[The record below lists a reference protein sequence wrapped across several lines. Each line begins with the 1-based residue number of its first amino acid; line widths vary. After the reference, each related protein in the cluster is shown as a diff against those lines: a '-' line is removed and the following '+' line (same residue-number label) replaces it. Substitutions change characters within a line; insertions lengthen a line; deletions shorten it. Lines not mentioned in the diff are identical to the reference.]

1 MAREKILIVD
11 DEEMIRDLCYHI
23 LSSEGYE
30 VSTASSG
37 TAALDVLAQD
47 DLDLLITDIKMP
59 GMDGLELFERV
70 RQRNQDIVTIFI
82 TGHGTLDTAIESLMR
97 GVDGFVLKPFTQEEL
112 LVAVERAVTR
122 SRLQKENIRL
132 KALIPLFEI
141 SKLLVTEIDLA
152 NLFKIITEV
161 LVQEFSVDRVSL
173 MLIDEASGDLIIR
186 ASHGLPPDTAA
197 QARRKIGEGVGGLVL
212 KYKKPL
218 IISAG
223 KHPDPEVMAAI
234 NMENMP
240 VSSMSVPLIGKKK
253 VFGVLNVSKF
263 SGTPF
268 STSDLQI
275 VLILSSQ
282 VVTAME
288 NAGLFED
295 LRENYFRT
303 VQALVAAVEAKDPY
317 TRWHSTNVAK
327 YAVAIARD
335 LGMSPTQL
343 EEMHIAA
350 ILHDVGKI
358 GISELIISKPERL
371 SREEFDIMKDH
382 PAHGIRILEPIG
394 FSPTIIDAIYQHHE
408 RYEGGGYPE
417 GLAGARISMEARILN
432 VADTID
438 AMVSERP
445 YRGTISVENVLLELE
460 RESGRQFDPQV
471 ADSARRLIEQGLLK
485 LGMRTLSQYG
495 AGADKEGKRVQ
506 PEAPRPAGERFA
518 GSDSIG

>member
-1 MAREKILIVD
+1 MAGEKILVVD
-11 DEEMIRDLCYHI
+11 DEDMIRDLCYHI
-23 LSSEGYE
+23 LSTEGYQ
-30 VSTASSG
+30 VSVVSNG
-37 TAALDVLAQD
+37 MAALEELGRQSF
-47 DLDLLITDIKMP
+47 DLMITDIKMP
-59 GMDGLELFERV
+59 GIDGLELFERV
-70 RQRNQDIVTIFI
+70 KGKKQDIVTIFI

-97 GVDGFVLKPFTQEEL
+97 GVEGFVLKPFTQEEL
-112 LVAVERAVTR
+112 LGAVDRAINR

-152 NLFKIITEV
+152 HLFKLITEV

-173 MLIDEASGDLIIR
+173 MLMDETSGALLIR
-186 ASHGLPPDTAA
+186 ASHGLPTDTALKS
-197 QARRKIGEGVGGLVL
+197 RRKIGEGVAGLVL
-212 KYKKPL
+212 KYRKPL

-223 KHPDPEVMAAI
+223 KHPDQEVMDAI
-234 NMENMP
+234 NRENMP
-240 VSSMSVPLIGKKK
+240 ASSMSVPLIGKNKL
-253 VFGVLNVSKF
+253 FGVLNVSKL
-263 SGTPF
+263 SGPPF
-268 STSDLQI
+268 TTSDLQI
-275 VLILSSQ
+275 VLILSTQ

-288 NAGLFED
+288 NAALYED

-335 LGMSPTQL
+335 LGMSPSHL
-343 EEMHIAA
+343 EEIHIAA

-394 FSPTIIDAIYQHHE
+394 FSATIVNAIYQHHE
-408 RYEGGGYPE
+408 RYDGKGYPQ
-417 GLAGARISMEARILN
+417 GLANEQITLPARILN

-445 YRGTISVENVLLELE
+445 YRGTISSQEVLVELE
-460 RESGRQFDPQV
+460 QESGQQFDPQV
-471 ADSARRLIEQGLLK
+471 VDSAKRLIEKGLLK
-485 LGMRTLSQYG
+485 LGMHSYHQY
-495 AGADKEGKRVQ
+495 ASGADKTDRDEK
-506 PEAPRPAGERFA
+506 ENL
-518 GSDSIG
+518 S

>member
-1 MAREKILIVD
+1 MAGEKILVVD
-11 DEEMIRDLCYHI
+11 DEDMIRDLCYHV
-23 LSSEGYE
+23 LTAEGYQ
-30 VSTASSG
+30 VTTVPNG
-37 TAALDVLAQD
+37 TEALEELGRSPA
-47 DLDLLITDIKMP
+47 DLMITDIKMP
-59 GMDGLELFERV
+59 GIDGLDLFEQV
-70 RQRNQDIVTIFI
+70 KERNHELVTIFI

-112 LVAVERAVTR
+112 LGAVDRAINR
-122 SRLQKENIRL
+122 SRLKKENIRL

-152 NLFKIITEV
+152 HLFKIITEV
-161 LVQEFSVDRVSL
+161 LVQDFAVDRVSL
-173 MLIDEASGDLIIR
+173 MLMDDASGTLIIR
-186 ASHGLPPDTAA
+186 ASHGLSPEIALK
-197 QARRKIGEGVGGLVL
+197 ARRSLGEGVAGLVL
-212 KYKKPL
+212 KYRKPL

-223 KHPDPEVMAAI
+223 KHPDREVMDAI
-234 NMENMP
+234 NLENMP
-240 VSSMSVPLIGKKK
+240 ASSMSVPLIGKNKL
-253 VFGVLNVSKF
+253 FGVLNVSKF
-263 SGTPF
+263 SGPPF
-268 STSDLQI
+268 TTSDLQV

-288 NAGLFED
+288 NASLYED

-327 YAVAIARD
+327 YAVALARD
-335 LGMSPTQL
+335 MGMSPSQL
-343 EEMHIAA
+343 EEMHIAS

-394 FSPTIIDAIYQHHE
+394 FSPSITSAIYQHHE
-408 RYEGGGYPE
+408 RYDGKGYPQ
-417 GLAGARISMEARILN
+417 GLAGEQIAIAARILN

-445 YRGTISVENVLLELE
+445 YRGTISIQEVVLELD
-460 RESGRQFDPQV
+460 RESGRQFDPHV
-471 ADSARRLIEQGLLK
+471 AKSAIRLIEKGLLK
-485 LGMRTLSQYG
+485 LGVSSYYRH
-495 AGADKEGKRVQ
+495 
-506 PEAPRPAGERFA
+506 PAGTDKTEQNGKETA
-518 GSDSIG
+518 HQ

>member
-1 MAREKILIVD
+1 MSGEKILVVD

-23 LSSEGYE
+23 LTAEGYQ
-30 VSTASSG
+30 VTMASNG
-37 TAALDVLAQD
+37 TAALGELNRNDIDMLV
-47 DLDLLITDIKMP
+47 TDIKMP
-59 GMDGLELFERV
+59 GMDGLDLFERV
-70 RQRNQDIVTIFI
+70 KELNQDIVTVFI

-112 LVAVERAVTR
+112 IGAVERAITR

-152 NLFKIITEV
+152 HLFKIITEV

-173 MLIDEASGDLIIR
+173 MLVDEASGDLLIR
-186 ASHGLPPDTAA
+186 ASHGLPTEMAMK
-197 QARRKIGEGVGGLVL
+197 ARRKIGEGVAGLVL
-212 KYKKPL
+212 KHKKPL
-218 IISAG
+218 IITAG
-223 KHPDPEVMAAI
+223 KHPDQDVMAAI
-234 NMENMP
+234 NVEDMP
-240 VSSMSVPLIGKKK
+240 ASSMSVPLIGKNK

-263 SGTPF
+263 TGTPF
-268 STSDLQI
+268 SASDLQV

-288 NAGLFED
+288 NAALYED

-394 FSPTIIDAIYQHHE
+394 FSPSIINAIYQHHE
-408 RYEGGGYPE
+408 RYDGNGYPR
-417 GLAGARISMEARILN
+417 GLSGEEITLSARVLN

-438 AMVSERP
+438 AMISERP
-445 YRGTISVENVLLELE
+445 YRGTISSQQVLLELE
-460 RESGRQFDPQV
+460 RESGRQFDPKV
-471 ADSARRLIEQGLLK
+471 TESARRLIEKGLLK
-485 LGMRTLSQYG
+485 LGMHTYHQYA
-495 AGADKEGKRVQ
+495 AGADKDGK
-506 PEAPRPAGERFA
+506 
-518 GSDSIG
+518 

>member
-1 MAREKILIVD
+1 MAGEKILVVD

-23 LSSEGYE
+23 LTAEGYQ
-30 VSTASSG
+30 V
-37 TAALDVLAQD
+37 TAAPNGIAALEELRRSDS
-47 DLDLLITDIKMP
+47 DLLITDIKMP

-70 RQRNQDIVTIFI
+70 KQLDLDIVTIFI

-112 LVAVERAVTR
+112 LSAVERAVTR

-152 NLFKIITEV
+152 HLFKIITEV

-173 MLIDEASGDLIIR
+173 MLLDEASGDLLIR
-186 ASHGLPPDTAA
+186 ASHGLQPDIAKKT
-197 QARRKIGEGVGGLVL
+197 RRKAGEGVSGLVL
-212 KYKKPL
+212 KHRKPL

-223 KHPDPEVMAAI
+223 KHPDPEVMSAI
-234 NMENMP
+234 NVEGMP
-240 VSSMSVPLIGKKK
+240 ASSMSVPLIGKNKI
-253 VFGVLNVSKF
+253 FGVLNVSKF
-263 SGTPF
+263 SGAPF
-268 STSDLQI
+268 STSDLRI

-282 VVTAME
+282 VITAME
-288 NAGLFED
+288 NAALFED

-335 LGMSPTQL
+335 MGMTPTQL

-358 GISELIISKPERL
+358 GISELIISKPDRL
-371 SREEFDIMKDH
+371 SREEFAVMKDH

-394 FSPTIIDAIYQHHE
+394 FADDIISAIYQHHE
-408 RYEGGGYPE
+408 RYDGTGYPQ
-417 GLAGARISMEARILN
+417 GLAGEQITLPARILN

-445 YRGTISVENVLLELE
+445 YRGTISTDDVLHELE
-460 RESGRQFDPQV
+460 RESGRQFDPGV
-471 ADSARRLIEQGLLK
+471 AASARRLIENGLLK
-485 LGMRTLSQYG
+485 LGMHTYYQYTSG
-495 AGADKEGKRVQ
+495 TDNNENHIPQ
-506 PEAPRPAGERFA
+506 
-518 GSDSIG
+518 

>member
-1 MAREKILIVD
+1 MAGEKILVVD
-11 DEEMIRDLCYHI
+11 DEDMIRDLCYHI
-23 LSSEGYE
+23 LSAEGYQ
-30 VSTASSG
+30 VATVPNG
-37 TAALDVLAQD
+37 NAALEELARMPA
-47 DLDLLITDIKMP
+47 DLMITDIKMP

-70 RQRNQDIVTIFI
+70 REKNQDLVTIFI

-112 LVAVERAVTR
+112 LGAVDRAINR
-122 SRLQKENIRL
+122 SRLKKENIRL

-152 NLFKIITEV
+152 HLFKIITEV
-161 LVQEFSVDRVSL
+161 LVQEFAVDRVSL
-173 MLIDEASGDLIIR
+173 MLMDEASGTLLIR
-186 ASHGLPPDTAA
+186 ASHGLQTDMALK
-197 QARRKIGEGVGGLVL
+197 ARRRMGEGVAGLVL
-212 KYKKPL
+212 KYRKPL

-223 KHPDPEVMAAI
+223 KHADQEVMDAI
-234 NMENMP
+234 NLEDMP
-240 VSSMSVPLIGKKK
+240 ASSMSVPLIGKNKL
-253 VFGVLNVSKF
+253 FGVLNVSKF
-263 SGTPF
+263 SGPSFT
-268 STSDLQI
+268 TSDLQV

-288 NAGLFED
+288 NASLYED

-327 YAVAIARD
+327 YAVAVARD
-335 LGMSPTQL
+335 MGMSPSHL
-343 EEMHIAA
+343 EEIHIAS

-358 GISELIISKPERL
+358 GISELIIGKPERL

-382 PAHGIRILEPIG
+382 PAHGLRILEPIG
-394 FSPTIIDAIYQHHE
+394 FSPSITSAIYQHHE
-408 RYEGGGYPE
+408 RYDGTGYPQ
-417 GLAGARISMEARILN
+417 GLSGEAITLSARILN

-445 YRGTISVENVLLELE
+445 YRGTISSQEVLMELE

-471 ADSARRLIEQGLLK
+471 ADSARRLIEKGLLK
-485 LGMRTLSQYG
+485 LGQHSYYRYPTAEKTERDG
-495 AGADKEGKRVQ
+495 E
-506 PEAPRPAGERFA
+506 EAAQQ
-518 GSDSIG
+518 